1 MIHVETLG
9 AGGGSIAHL
18 NAFGML
24 EVGPRSAGA
33 MPGPACYGQGG
44 EEPTVTDANMALGYL
59 RPDAVLGG
67 AIRLDRERAVAAIRR
82 GVAEPLA

>member
-1 MIHVETLG
+1 MIHVEI
-9 AGGGSIAHL
+9 AGGGSIAL

-24 EVGPRSAGA
+24 EVGPQPA
-33 MPGPACYGQGG
+33 PCPPACYGQGG

-82 GVAEPLA
+82 GAAWA